1 MPNWNMFKCVLLPC
15 YLAQTSKIKTK
26 FWSKNGPNGLKTH
39 HQLWNDSKYSKA
51 LLFSRTQLPASPLST
66 SFCLSFEWIKSM
78 KMRKFKEWW
87 SENLYQTI
95 HTKILTA
102 DRSLGCLDFLK
113 MVPDVSFILR
123 AKSIR
128 RKVSKLTLTW
138 TIWCLCPWILWTELW
153 DDAIPTSV
161 RILHYLTCMRYIT
174 KIKINIT
181 PTAQ

>member
-1 MPNWNMFKCVLLPC
+1 M
-15 YLAQTSKIKTK
+15 AQTASKPTINYEMTVNTVRLSFSPELNCLRPPWAHLSACLLNESKV
-26 FWSKNGPNGLKTH
+26 WRWESSKNDDQKT
-39 HQLWNDSKYSKA
+39 S
-51 LLFSRTQLPASPLST
+51 
-66 SFCLSFEWIKSM
+66 IKPYI
-78 KMRKFKEWW
+78 
-87 SENLYQTI
+87 L
-95 HTKILTA
+95 TKNLTA